1 MVGPISLTFAHLPFF
16 VAFFT
21 FVICHGKSTLRFVL
35 NLKLAICKLGWST
48 PIFCRFSNQQQKAL
62 SVLLLHP
69 ACSLSTLTIST
80 GKYLLSIFMKILVVN
95 FPEWYSWKFSSS
107 LPWQFWSDGAES
119 EQTTYLGDGHQ
130 IVSPSFLFIYFWFFT
145 LTWARSAVEV
155 TFSFFMLICI
165 FWCVR
170 PKNGGR
176 RASVAVSL
184 VTTDHPPLADSAED
198 RVISLTTLYLIKK
211 FYSWNLAS
219 TEHKGKGRSTKY
231 PVQIHWD
238 VWILGEELLFGVKN

>member
-1 MVGPISLTFAHLPFF
+1 MENWKVNTPFCSDSQACHLQAWMVDSHFLPILESTTESSQCFAAAPCLLPLHSHN
-16 VAFFT
+16 
-21 FVICHGKSTLRFVL
+21 INRK
-35 NLKLAICKLGWST
+35 
-48 PIFCRFSNQQQKAL
+48 IFIVDFHENSRCQFSW
-62 SVLLLHP
+62 V
-69 ACSLSTLTIST
+69 
-80 GKYLLSIFMKILVVN
+80 IFMKILLVIALAILIR
-95 FPEWYSWKFSSS
+95 WSWVGADNLLRRRSSNSFTKFSFYLFLIFYFNLSTISS
-107 LPWQFWSDGAES
+107 
-119 EQTTYLGDGHQ
+119 
-130 IVSPSFLFIYFWFFT
+130 
-145 LTWARSAVEV
+145 RSYP
-155 TFSFFMLICI
+155 FFFMLICI
-165 FWCVR
+165 FWCLR

>member
-21 FVICHGKSTLRFVL
+21 FVICHGKLESQHSVL
-35 NLKLAICKLGWST
+35 FWISSLPFASLDGRLPFFADFRINNRK
-48 PIFCRFSNQQQKAL
+48 L
-62 SVLLLHP
+62 SVFCCCNP

-155 TFSFFMLICI
+155 THSFLCWFVFSDACVQRMGGEGRLSPCLWWPLI
-165 FWCVR
+165 
-170 PKNGGR
+170 
-176 RASVAVSL
+176 
-184 VTTDHPPLADSAED
+184 TPPWQ
-198 RVISLTTLYLIKK
+198 TLQK
-211 FYSWNLAS
+211 
-219 TEHKGKGRSTKY
+219 TE
-231 PVQIHWD
+231 
-238 VWILGEELLFGVKN
+238 

>member
-1 MVGPISLTFAHLPFF
+1 MESQHSILFWISSLPFAGLDGRLPFF
-16 VAFFT
+16 ADSR
-21 FVICHGKSTLRFVL
+21 INNRK
-35 NLKLAICKLGWST
+35 
-48 PIFCRFSNQQQKAL
+48 L
-62 SVLLLHP
+62 SVFCCCTLLAP
-69 ACSLSTLTIST
+69 SPLSQSQKENIYCQFSWV
-80 GKYLLSIFMKILVVN
+80 IFMKILIVIALAILIR
-95 FPEWYSWKFSSS
+95 WSWVGADNLLRRRSSNSFTKFSFYLFLIFYFNLCTISS
-107 LPWQFWSDGAES
+107 
-119 EQTTYLGDGHQ
+119 
-130 IVSPSFLFIYFWFFT
+130 
-145 LTWARSAVEV
+145 RSYP
-155 TFSFFMLICI
+155 FFFMLICI
-165 FWCVR
+165 FWCLR